1 MKKKGKKTAVI
12 TTGDVSDA
20 TPADF
25 YAHQSERNSSEAIL
39 RDLAKEPIDLLM
51 GAGHSSFE
59 AIINSELK
67 DFQLAKTI
75 SSVPSTA
82 TGKWIVLE
90 ERAGK
95 SMLRG
100 RGNWAVEAF
109 NKGIQFLSSHSNGF
123 LLVQE
128 GAQID
133 HGAHNNHLPTVVT
146 EMIDFDQVV
155 KAALEFADK
164 DGETLVIVT
173 ADHETGGLT
182 LVNGD
187 PAKGSVS
194 GHFSTNDH
202 TATPVPV
209 FAYGPRS
216 YLFTGVYENIAIHHK
231 IREALK

>member
-1 MKKKGKKTAVI
+1 
-12 TTGDVSDA
+12 
-20 TPADF
+20 
-25 YAHQSERNSSEAIL
+25 
-39 RDLAKEPIDLLM
+39 
-51 GAGHSSFE
+51 
-59 AIINSELK
+59 
-67 DFQLAKTI
+67 
-75 SSVPSTA
+75 
-82 TGKWIVLE
+82 
-90 ERAGK
+90 
-95 SMLRG
+95 
-100 RGNWAVEAF
+100 
-109 NKGIQFLSSHSNGF
+109 
-123 LLVQE
+123 
-128 GAQID
+128 
-133 HGAHNNHLPTVVT
+133 
-146 EMIDFDQVV
+146 MIDFDQVV

>member
-1 MKKKGKKTAVI
+1 MNKKGKKTAVI

-51 GAGHSSFE
+51 GAGQSNF
-59 AIINSELK
+59 ATIIRTELK
-67 DFQLAKTI
+67 DYQLAETVA
-75 SSVPSTA
+75 SLPPTA
-82 TGKWIVLE
+82 AGKWIVLE

-95 SMLRG
+95 PMLQG
-100 RGNWAVEAF
+100 RGNWAAEAF
-109 NKGIQFLSSHSNGF
+109 NKAIQFLSGSQKGF

-133 HGAHNNHLPTVVT
+133 DGGHNNHLPTLAT

-216 YLFTGVYENIAIHHK
+216 YLFTGVYENTAIHHK
-231 IREALK
+231 IREAIK